1 LDPLGLIASGSLL
14 IAVNPRDTEKVLEAL
29 NNNGIPATKIG
40 KILPK
45 EDGLRIKKRKETLEL
60 PVFERD
66 EITKIFD

>member
-29 NNNGIPATKIG
+29 HNNGVPAAKIG

-45 EDGLRIKKRKETLEL
+45 ENGLKIKKRHEVLEL
-60 PVFERD
+60 PLFDRD